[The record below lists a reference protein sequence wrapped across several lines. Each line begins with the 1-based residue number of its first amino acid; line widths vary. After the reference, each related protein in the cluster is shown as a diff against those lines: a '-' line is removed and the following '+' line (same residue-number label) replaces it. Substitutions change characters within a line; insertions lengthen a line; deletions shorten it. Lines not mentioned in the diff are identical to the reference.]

1 MNEPDCPHFE
11 VLSGL
16 YSGLTGK
23 AGPGSIIIGSGFDAD
38 FVFIEQGLERQHL
51 RITPHFGSIK
61 IEALASQIRVEG
73 HETISSNERVVVA
86 LPAIIHAG
94 AMSIR
99 WSIEGSK
106 QAGSIDGWR
115 VPIAVLAIVLIS
127 SVAIGTVSTLFV
139 HTDTAA
145 ALSTDSLPAV
155 EVAPKPAFSAP
166 DALTTDAAAERLQ
179 EEVDRAGLLN
189 IKVGSRPDVV
199 TVHGTITPASVV
211 KWQDVQQ
218 RFDHHS
224 GGAYTLLNTVAVKEE
239 KMPSSI
245 AVQAVWRGKD
255 PYLVIGD
262 QKYFSGALLNNG
274 WTVDRIEEGRV
285 LLSRNG
291 QLAALPY

>member
-1 MNEPDCPHFE
+1 MHEPDCPHFE

-23 AGPGSIIIGSGFDAD
+23 AGSGSSIIGSGFDAD

-51 RITPHFGSIK
+51 RITPHCDSIE

-86 LPAIIHAG
+86 LPAVIHAG

-99 WSIEGSK
+99 WSMEGCK
-106 QAGSIDGWR
+106 QAGSLDGWR
-115 VPIAVLAIVLIS
+115 VSIAALAIVLIS
-127 SVAIGTVSTLFV
+127 SVAISTVSTLFV
-139 HTDTAA
+139 RTDTAA
-145 ALSTDSLPAV
+145 ALSTDSPPAV
-155 EVAPKPAFSAP
+155 EVAPKPAVSAP

-179 EEVDRAGLLN
+179 EEVDRAGLLD
-189 IKVGSRPDVV
+189 IKVGSGPDVV
-199 TVHGTITPASVV
+199 TVHGTITPASVA

-224 GGAYTLLNTVAVKEE
+224 GGAYTLLNTVAVKQE
-239 KMPSSI
+239 KMPSAI

-262 QKYFSGALLNNG
+262 QKYFLGALLNNG

-291 QLAALPY
+291 RLAALPY

>member
-1 MNEPDCPHFE
+1 MHEPDCLHFE

-16 YSGLTGK
+16 YSGLTGE
-23 AGPGSIIIGSGFDAD
+23 AGPGSILIGSGFDAD
-38 FVFIEQGLERQHL
+38 FIFIEQGLERQHL
-51 RITPHFGSIK
+51 RITSHCDSIE

-86 LPAIIHAG
+86 LPAVIHAG

-106 QAGSIDGWR
+106 RAGSIHGWR
-115 VPIAVLAIVLIS
+115 VSIAALAIVLIS
-127 SVAIGTVSTLFV
+127 SVAIGTSTFFV
-139 HTDTAA
+139 HTDT

-155 EVAPKPAFSAP
+155 EVAPKPGLSAP

-189 IKVGSRPDVV
+189 IKVGSGPNVV
-199 TVHGTITPASVV
+199 TVHGTITPASVA

-224 GGAYTLLNTVAVKEE
+224 SGTFTLLNTVAVKEE
-239 KMPSSI
+239 KIPSSI

-262 QKYFSGALLNNG
+262 QKYFLGALLNNG

-291 QLAALPY
+291 RLAALPY